1 MRERQVWA
9 SNTEAGGLR
18 IHTEIIW
25 DRTLWIYTQQH
36 GQTPKTE
43 PNEINQNQHDL
54 EPVDTPAGKYPTP
67 FTETQTHLGTA
78 LHTVGLSA
86 GTGVG
91 KWGQDED
98 TARTVALC
106 PHLRKRSK

>member
-1 MRERQVWA
+1 M
-9 SNTEAGGLR
+9 R
-18 IHTEIIW
+18 IHAEIIW
-25 DRTLWIYTQQH
+25 DRTLLIYTQQH
-36 GQTPKTE
+36 GQTPKIE
-43 PNEINQNQHDL
+43 PNEIKQNQHDL
-54 EPVDTPAGKYPTP
+54 EPVDIPAGKYPTP

-86 GTGVG
+86 GTGGLSAGTGVG
-91 KWGQDED
+91 KRGQDED